1 MLKIKEAGKGKMQT
15 DKAIFIIDE
24 QIIQNENFQVFVRPD
39 LPWTEEMKAGVYL
52 LTRLFDDK
60 ISFAVIGEGVY
71 APIFEEERG
80 SFQKMSKIVKENC
93 RDVLQSM
100 PDFVVDEIDDNIKLI
115 TMNGAVFSFVAE
127 ANAKLP
133 EYLLHRQ
140 KIIECCDEEIIYGF
154 VMGMGEPED

>member
-1 MLKIKEAGKGKMQT
+1 MLQIKEAGKRKMQT
-15 DKAIFIIDE
+15 DKAIFIKDE
-24 QIIQNENFQVFVRPD
+24 QIIQNENFQVFVRPA

-80 SFQKMSKIVKENC
+80 SFQKMSKMVKENC
-93 RDVLQSM
+93 RDIFCTM
-100 PDFVVDEIDDNIKLI
+100 PDFVVDEIDGSGKLL
-115 TMNGAVFSFVAE
+115 TMNGTVFSCVTE
-127 ANAKLP
+127 AGAKLP
-133 EYLLHRQ
+133 EYLLQRQ

-154 VMGMGEPED
+154 VMGTGEPED